1 MKRTIVLKRNDD
13 GSYTVTVP
21 ALPGCVT
28 QGDNI
33 VEALAHAKE
42 AIESHVEGLL
52 ILGKTIPNDI
62 TGVTLE
68 LQETEEILIYKVEV
82 EPDLDILSTETK
94 RFIPIPSNPS

>member
-1 MKRTIVLKRNDD
+1 MKYTIVLRRNDD

-33 VEALAHAKE
+33 AESLAHAKE

-52 ILGKTIPNDI
+52 ILGKILPNDI
-62 TGVTLE
+62 TDVTLE
-68 LQETEEILIYKVEV
+68 LRETEEILVFKVGV
-82 EPDLDILSTETK
+82 EPDLDIALKEK
-94 RFIPIPSNPS
+94 EIAQAA

>member
-1 MKRTIVLKRNDD
+1 MKRTVVLKRNDD

-62 TGVTLE
+62 TDVTLE
-68 LQETEEILIYKVEV
+68 LRETEEILVFKVEV
-82 EPDLDILSTETK
+82 EPDLDIALKETE
-94 RFIPIPSNPS
+94 IAQAA